1 MDPQLEQPP
10 TGSSMAALPDAHQ
23 VERTRQQTGESAQ
36 NHTSSELASKPSLIF
51 TSRTDEPGCLMLP
64 WLLHKGGYRG
74 PVDDRATLKMY
85 PQMVMLREIDDE
97 SAELGVPWGTLFSNK
112 PIQLRVVLHNRLQP
126 LKDSDSFG
134 RQLM

>member
-23 VERTRQQTGESAQ
+23 VERTRQQTGESA
-36 NHTSSELASKPSLIF
+36 LIF